1 MREVPAARRLSA
13 LVVDLRGLTL
23 ETTPDLPPVVHPM
36 GSAWS
41 PGGDKDFGE
50 EAVVSPV

>member
-1 MREVPAARRLSA
+1 MREGPAARRLSA
-13 LVVDLRGLTL
+13 VIVDLRGLTL
-23 ETTPDLPPVVHPM
+23 EMTLDLLPVVHPI

-50 EAVVSPV
+50 EGTPFPL